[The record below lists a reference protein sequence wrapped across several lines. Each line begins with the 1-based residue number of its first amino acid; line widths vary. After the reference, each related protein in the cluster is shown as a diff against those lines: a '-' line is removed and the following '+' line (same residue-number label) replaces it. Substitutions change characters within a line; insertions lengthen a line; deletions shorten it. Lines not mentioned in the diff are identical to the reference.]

1 METPLRYSS
10 VEDIL
15 MMPTWDSSEKYLL
28 QITVS
33 DGFYLLQVSKVDLIS
48 SIFFF
53 NIETLFGSEVI
64 FLSFMFI

>member
-15 MMPTWDSSEKYLL
+15 MMPIWDSPEKYLL

-33 DGFYLLQVSKVDLIS
+33 DGFYLLQVSKIVFPL
-48 SIFFF
+48 FFVEAAIYGIQVTWDKF
-53 NIETLFGSEVI
+53 
-64 FLSFMFI
+64 